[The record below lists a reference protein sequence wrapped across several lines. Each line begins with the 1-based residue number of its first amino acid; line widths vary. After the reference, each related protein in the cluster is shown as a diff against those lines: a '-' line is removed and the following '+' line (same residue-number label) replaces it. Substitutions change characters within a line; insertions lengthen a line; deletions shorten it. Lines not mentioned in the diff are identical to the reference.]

1 MKRFTLILMIAAI
14 SGVMITGCKKAEVAT
29 PVTPLPKTLN
39 ELKASDAFSWTTGNT
54 VEVMITGLPTSV
66 PVRATLTIS
75 LADGTILFSKLH
87 PMDQNLTISLTVPST
102 DKELT
107 LKYGSVS
114 YPVAIVNNQ
123 AAFSFIP
130 VLID

>member
-1 MKRFTLILMIAAI
+1 MM
-14 SGVMITGCKKAEVAT
+14 TGTFARC
-29 PVTPLPKTLN
+29 
-39 ELKASDAFSWTTGNT
+39 TTGNT